1 MANKIVFDF
10 SEHNT
15 IKSSDWDNL
24 KKMYDE
30 GKCSG
35 IILRIGLRGSL
46 KSNPTYY
53 IVFIIFRLLF
63 LKMKHTKRVNG

>member
-15 IKSSDWDNL
+15 FSNSDWN
-24 KKMYDE
+24 KMKTMYDE
-30 GKCSG
+30 GKLHG

-46 KSNPTYY
+46 KA
-53 IVFIIFRLLF
+53 
-63 LKMKHTKRVNG
+63 

>member
-35 IILRIGLRGSL
+35 IILRIS
-46 KSNPTYY
+46 
-53 IVFIIFRLLF
+53 F
-63 LKMKHTKRVNG
+63 